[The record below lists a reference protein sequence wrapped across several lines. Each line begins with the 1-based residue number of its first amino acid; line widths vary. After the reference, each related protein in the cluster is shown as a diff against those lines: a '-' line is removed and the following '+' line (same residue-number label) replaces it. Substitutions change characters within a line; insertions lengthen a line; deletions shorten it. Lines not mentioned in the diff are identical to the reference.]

1 MAENNET
8 NTTKFRN
15 ETQDT
20 MRVKYE
26 EKIKPKRSNSQFSD
40 YQQVFKLDPKCK
52 KRSNSLPT
60 TFRDRQKNFSGQE
73 YNKWAPLYY
82 GCSNSIN
89 DHQVFSPSSRILDPY
104 YLSSNE
110 NVDISLY
117 EDNLSITSHVENS
130 VTISGID
137 YVPEQLLLFQENS
150 LNDAY
155 NTTKLDQSNTPFF
168 QETFNMNILAM
179 PQYPIFCLNEDVCY
193 INVTTNFD
201 NNGNLTS

>member
-1 MAENNET
+1 MTENNET

-20 MRVKYE
+20 MRVKYK
-26 EKIKPKRSNSQFSD
+26 EKTKPKRSNSQFSD
-40 YQQVFKLDPKCK
+40 YQQVFKLDPKFK

-60 TFRDRQKNFSGQE
+60 TFRDIQKNFSGQE

-89 DHQVFSPSSRILDPY
+89 DHQVFSPSSRMLD
-104 YLSSNE
+104 LSSNE

-117 EDNLSITSHVENS
+117 DDNLSITSHVEHS
-130 VTISGID
+130 IPISGDD
-137 YVPEQLLLFQENS
+137 YVQEQLLLYQENS
-150 LNDAY
+150 LNCAY
-155 NTTKLDQSNTPFF
+155 NTTKLDQSKTPLF
-168 QETFNMNILAM
+168 QETYNMDLLAM
-179 PQYPIFCLNEDVCY
+179 PQYPIFCFNEDVCY
-193 INVTTNFD
+193 INVTANFD